1 MSSPLY
7 ELPINNII
15 QTSLNCRTVLD
26 RNNIENLKR
35 QLSTGYTLPPI
46 TCRPSRIQHN
56 MYEVV
61 QGQHRLE
68 ASRQLGYQKIV
79 SYIYDMSDKDVLLNS
94 LYENVNRKNLSDLE
108 LWENSYRLYCE
119 GFKPKEIAGI
129 LNVSET
135 KARDNIRF
143 YYFLSDEIKQLAGT
157 DELKI
162 NMALCL
168 CKINKNYQV
177 NAYQYLKQF
186 NSDSIVSGYKNY
198 IQSYPGAA
206 SSYKLKDVIKL
217 QPQTHQQTQQPQ
229 PQPPA
234 VNQNPFRQPKLDI
247 IDINNG
253 KTIIFDNKS
262 VFLNNDEIR
271 VLCRQLASV
280 ANSYSGLSN
289 FYNLFLQD
297 LKSV

>member
-1 MSSPLY
+1 MSSTLY

-35 QLSTGYTLPPI
+35 QLSSGYTLPPI
-46 TCRPSRIQHN
+46 TCRPSRTQPN

-68 ASRQLGYQKIV
+68 ANRQLGYQKIV

-129 LNVSET
+129 LNVSEP

-157 DELKI
+157 DDLKI

-177 NAYQYLKQF
+177 NAYQYLRQF

-198 IQSYPGAA
+198 IQSYPGAV
-206 SSYKLKDVIKL
+206 SSHKLKDVVKL
-217 QPQTHQQTQQPQ
+217 QTQLQTQQPSS
-229 PQPPA
+229 
-234 VNQNPFRQPKLDI
+234 VINQNMFRQPKLDI
-247 IDINNG
+247 IDINHG

-262 VFLNNDEIR
+262 VFLNNNEIR
-271 VLCRQLASV
+271 VLCNNLAPS

-289 FYNLFLQD
+289 FYNLLSQD
-297 LKSV
+297 LKLI